1 MALNSLLLKLTPNRT
16 YKLSEIYYNPEIDD
30 KIGLDNYLLS
40 GYNLALLYKKNGDNN
55 SALKYMENIYN
66 SIKKINI
73 QRNNNLIKDYINI
86 LDSLASL
93 YSNNEIDKAIKLQKE
108 SVYFASHMNLEQDNI
123 LVHLNITLLE
133 NLRKYFQQKQTL
145 LDEYGVISIILNLL
159 QKYML
164 TRTKEYAD
172 YYKIIRD
179 RYDSLMNI
187 PQ

>member
-1 MALNSLLLKLTPNRT
+1 
-16 YKLSEIYYNPEIDD
+16 
-30 KIGLDNYLLS
+30 
-40 GYNLALLYKKNGDNN
+40 
-55 SALKYMENIYN
+55 
-66 SIKKINI
+66 
-73 QRNNNLIKDYINI
+73 
-86 LDSLASL
+86 
-93 YSNNEIDKAIKLQKE
+93 
-108 SVYFASHMNLEQDNI
+108 MNLEQDNI